1 MFTDWH
7 KIDMER
13 TVGNFVRKNMSDNH
27 MRSVSTTSFP
37 PLPILLMIVTKII
50 VLIIIIMMIVIMII
64 ITMMMMIIVIK
75 TMSQRI

>member
-7 KIDMER
+7 KIDVER
-13 TVGNFVRKNMSDNH
+13 TEGNLSEKH
-27 MRSVSTTSFP
+27 IMRSVSTTSFP

-50 VLIIIIMMIVIMII
+50 VLIIIILMIVIMII
-64 ITMMMMIIVIK
+64 IMMMIIIVIK

>member
-7 KIDMER
+7 KIDLEGQLEILSEK
-13 TVGNFVRKNMSDNH
+13 TSDNH

-50 VLIIIIMMIVIMII
+50 VLIIIIIIMIVI
-64 ITMMMMIIVIK
+64 MMMMIIIVTK
-75 TMSQRI
+75 TISQGI